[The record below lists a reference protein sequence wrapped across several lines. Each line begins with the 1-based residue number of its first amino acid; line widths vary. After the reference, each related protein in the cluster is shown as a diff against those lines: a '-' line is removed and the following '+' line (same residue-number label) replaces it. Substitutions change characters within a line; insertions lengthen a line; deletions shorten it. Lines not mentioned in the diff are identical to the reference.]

1 MPSFE
6 DLPAIS
12 TSSVLSYVASSDWLS
27 FRAASLF
34 CYRTVHDTANVW
46 HSSDRT
52 YAPNV
57 PGSGGGGASGSAD
70 PTSANNGGEGEALWR
85 LALARDYRFEGG
97 MASDECLQSIH
108 SPGFAPNDDDDVPF
122 LSTGNMFIA
131 PNG

>member
-6 DLPAIS
+6 DLPAIA
-12 TSSVLSYVASSDWLS
+12 TSSILIFVESRDWLS

-34 CYRTVHDTANVW
+34 CYQTVHDTTNVW

-52 YAPNV
+52 YAPNITGRGDAA
-57 PGSGGGGASGSAD
+57 GSDS
-70 PTSANNGGEGEALWR
+70 SANNGGEGEALWR

-97 MASDECLQSIH
+97 TSDECLQSIH
-108 SPGFAPNDDDDVPF
+108 SPGDAPNDDDDAPF

>member
-6 DLPAIS
+6 DLPAIA
-12 TSSVLSYVASSDWLS
+12 TFSVLSYVASSDWLS

-34 CYRTVHDTANVW
+34 CYQTVHDTTNVW

-57 PGSGGGGASGSAD
+57 PGGGGGGDSGSAD

-97 MASDECLQSIH
+97 MTSDECLQSIH
-108 SPGFAPNDDDDVPF
+108 SPNDDDDVPF